1 MTAMNS
7 FFRKRAIR
15 YPLAVLSLLGIIA
28 AVFLFIFQF
37 WMGLF
42 FSVLFIVTIGIAWKV
57 EDQTYSE
64 TEKHI
69 ETLSYRMKKVGEEA
83 LLELPIGIILIN
95 DRQSIEWANPY
106 TTEVFEAESLIGQK
120 LVDLSAELHT
130 AVTSEKAERFVIKV
144 GNQSYKVSYNAE
156 EKLIYLFDV
165 TEKLEIEKLYYSDRT
180 VLGIILVDNYD
191 ELSQAM
197 DDQMKSKL
205 NSLVTSLVTNWGKD
219 YGVYVK
225 RIASDRFLA
234 VFNEAALERVESARF
249 SILDDI
255 REATAEQS
263 SALTLSIGVGTG
275 STSLIEL
282 GELAQSSLDLVL
294 GRGGDQVAIK
304 QFDGKVKFY
313 GGKTNPAEK
322 RTRVRARVIS
332 HALRDLIRDSDKVFI
347 MGHKMPDMDAIGASI
362 GVRKMARM
370 NKVEGYVIINYD
382 ELDGSVTRL
391 MEEIQ
396 REEELYSQFIEPDTA
411 LSMIT
416 EQSLVIVV
424 DTHKPSLVIDERIV
438 EKAEKVVVIDHH
450 RRGEEFIDNTLLV
463 YMEPYASSTAELV
476 TELLEYQPKEEK
488 LTMLE
493 STALLAGII
502 VDTKSFTLRTG
513 SRTFEAASYL
523 RTNRADTAL
532 VQRLLKEDIDTYIE
546 RAKLIET
553 VEIIDGE
560 IAIAKG
566 KEDAVYGSVLI
577 AQTADILLTM
587 QSITASFV
595 IAPRSDGKIGIS
607 ARSLG
612 DLNVQVIME
621 ELGGGGHLTNA
632 ACQLS
637 VDSVVE
643 AVEQLKTV
651 LSKQIERGS

>member
-1 MTAMNS
+1 MNT

-15 YPLAVLSLLGIIA
+15 YPLIGLSLLGIIA
-28 AVFLFIFQF
+28 AVLLFLNNFWLGLIFST
-37 WMGLF
+37 LF
-42 FSVLFIVTIGIAWKV
+42 LIIVGVTWKI
-57 EDQTYSE
+57 EDDTYHS

-69 ETLSYRMKKVGEEA
+69 ETLSHRVKKVGEEA

-95 DRQSIEWANPY
+95 DNQVVEWANPFS
-106 TTEVFEAESLIGQK
+106 TRTFSLDSLIGQH
-120 LVDLSAELHT
+120 LFDISEELQTIVH
-130 AVTSEKAERFVIKV
+130 SENSEPTIIKV
-144 GNQSYKVSYNAE
+144 EEASYEVFYNKE
-156 EKLIYLFDV
+156 EKLIYLYNV
-165 TEKLEIEKLYYSDRT
+165 TERVAIENLYEADKT

-197 DDQMKSKL
+197 DDQKRSQL
-205 NSLVTSLVTNWGKD
+205 NSLVTSLVSKWGKEN
-219 YGVYVK
+219 GIYVK
-225 RIASDRFLA
+225 RIDSDRFLA
-234 VFNEAALERVESARF
+234 VFNEVALARIESARF

-255 REATAEQS
+255 REATAEHS
-263 SALTLSIGVGTG
+263 TGLTLSIGVGAG
-275 STSLIEL
+275 SPSIIDL

-304 QFDGKVKFY
+304 QLDGKVKFY

-332 HALRDLIRDSDKVFI
+332 HALRDLIRDSDKVFV

-370 NKVEGYVIINYD
+370 NDIDGYVIVNYN
-382 ELDGSVTRL
+382 ELDGSVTKL
-391 MEEIQ
+391 MEEI
-396 REEELYSQFIEPDTA
+396 REDDELYEQFIEPEVA
-411 LSMIT
+411 LGMMT

-438 EKAEKVVVIDHH
+438 DKAEKIVVIDHH
-450 RRGEEFIDNTLLV
+450 RRGEEFIDNTMLV

-476 TELLEYQPKEEK
+476 TELLEYQPKTEK

-513 SRTFEAASYL
+513 SRTFEAASFL
-523 RTNRADTAL
+523 RTNRADTVL
-532 VQRLLKEDIDTYIE
+532 VQRLLKEDIHTYIE

-553 VEIIDGE
+553 VEVMENGF
-560 IAIAKG
+560 AIAKG
-566 KEDAVYGSVLI
+566 NNNIAYGSVLI

-587 QSITASFV
+587 EGVTASFV
-595 IAPRSDGKIGIS
+595 VAPRADGKIGIS

-612 DLNVQVIME
+612 ELNVQVIME

-632 ACQLS
+632 ACQLDI
-637 VDSVVE
+637 DSVEE
-643 AVEQLKTV
+643 AVERLKEV
-651 LSKQIERGS
+651 VNENKERGM

>member
-1 MTAMNS
+1 MNS

-15 YPLAVLSLLGIIA
+15 YPLAVLSLLGMIA
-28 AVFLFIFQF
+28 AVYLLIFQF
-37 WMGLF
+37 GVGLL
-42 FSVLFIVTIGIAWKV
+42 FSLLFIIAIALAWKV
-57 EDQTYSE
+57 ENETYIE
-64 TEKHI
+64 IEKHI

-95 DRQSIEWANPY
+95 DSESIEWANPY
-106 TTEVFEAESLIGQK
+106 TTRVFNMDSLIGQN
-120 LVDLSAELHT
+120 LVDLSEELHAIVMREST
-130 AVTSEKAERFVIKV
+130 DRSIIKV
-144 GNQSYKVSYNAE
+144 GDYSYKASYNAE

-165 TEKLEIEKLYYSDRT
+165 TEKLEIETLYYSDRT

-234 VFNEAALERVESARF
+234 VFNEAALERVESVRF

-304 QFDGKVKFY
+304 RADGKVKFY
-313 GGKTNPAEK
+313 GGKTNPQEK

-332 HALRDLIRDSDKVFI
+332 HALRDLIRDSDQVFV
-347 MGHKMPDMDAIGASI
+347 MGHRTPDMDAIGASI

-370 NKVEGYVIINYD
+370 NKVEGYVVINYD

-396 REEELYSQFIEPDTA
+396 QDDALYTQFIEPDTA

-424 DTHKPSLVIDERIV
+424 DTHKPSLVIDERVV

-553 VEIIDGE
+553 VEIVDGD
-560 IAIAKG
+560 IAIARG
-566 KEDAVYGSVLI
+566 NEDKEYSSVLI

-587 QSITASFV
+587 QGITASFV
-595 IAPRSDGKIGIS
+595 VAPRPDGKIGIS

-612 DLNVQVIME
+612 DLNVQLTME

-632 ACQLS
+632 ACQLA
-637 VDSVVE
+637 VDTVAE
-643 AVEQLKTV
+643 AIDQLKNI
-651 LSKQIERGS
+651 LNKQLERGS

>member
-1 MTAMNS
+1 MNP

-15 YPLAVLSLLGIIA
+15 YSLIGLLPLGIIA
-28 AVFLFIFQF
+28 ALLLFLNNFWLGLIFST
-37 WMGLF
+37 LF
-42 FSVLFIVTIGIAWKV
+42 LIIVGSAWKI
-57 EDQTYSE
+57 EDDTYRS

-69 ETLSYRMKKVGEEA
+69 ETLSHRVKKVGEEA
-83 LLELPIGIILIN
+83 LLELPIGIMLIN
-95 DRQSIEWANPY
+95 DEQKVEWANSFAANIF
-106 TTEVFEAESLIGQK
+106 EVDSLIGQS
-120 LVDLSAELHT
+120 LLDLSEALQ
-130 AVTSEKAERFVIKV
+130 AVVQSDHSEETMIEVE
-144 GNQSYKVSYNAE
+144 GSSYKVLFNKE
-156 EKLIYLFDV
+156 EKLIYLFDMTDTV
-165 TEKLEIEKLYYSDRT
+165 AIENLYEADKT

-197 DDQMKSKL
+197 NDQTRSQL
-205 NSLVTSLVTNWGKD
+205 NSLVTSLVTKWGNEND
-219 YGVYVK
+219 VYVK
-225 RIASDRFLA
+225 RINSDRFLA
-234 VFNEAALERVESARF
+234 VFNEASLARIENARF

-255 REATAEQS
+255 REATMEQS
-263 SALTLSIGVGTG
+263 TGLTLSIGVGVG
-275 STSLIEL
+275 STSLTDL

-304 QFDGKVKFY
+304 RSDGKVKFY

-370 NKVEGYVIINYD
+370 NDIEGYVIINYN
-382 ELDGSVTRL
+382 ELDNSVTKL

-396 REEELYSQFIEPDTA
+396 QDEALHEQFIEPDEA
-411 LSMIT
+411 LGMMT

-438 EKAEKVVVIDHH
+438 DKAEKIVVIDHH
-450 RRGEEFIDNTLLV
+450 RRGEEFINNTMLV

-476 TELLEYQPKEEK
+476 TELLEYQPKTEK

-513 SRTFEAASYL
+513 SRTFEAASFL
-523 RTNRADTAL
+523 RTNRADTVL
-532 VQRLLKEDIDTYIE
+532 VQRLLKEDIATYVE

-553 VEIIDGE
+553 VELLDGG

-566 KEDAVYGSVLI
+566 NDGEVYGPVLI

-587 QSITASFV
+587 EGVTASFV
-595 IAPRSDGKIGIS
+595 IAPRADGKIGIS

-612 DLNVQVIME
+612 ELNVQIAME

-632 ACQLS
+632 ACQLEVES
-637 VDSVVE
+637 VE
-643 AVEQLKTV
+643 QAVEQLKEV
-651 LSKQIERGS
+651 LNQTEERGN